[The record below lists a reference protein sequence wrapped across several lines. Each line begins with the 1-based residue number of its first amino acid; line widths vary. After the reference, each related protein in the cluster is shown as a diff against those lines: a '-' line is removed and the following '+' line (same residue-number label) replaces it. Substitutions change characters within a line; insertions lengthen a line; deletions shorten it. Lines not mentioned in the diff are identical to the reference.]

1 MAARLQGEL
10 KATAG
15 GTFNAGQHSR
25 RRSRLQTQ
33 SAANLGAKLRSGFN
47 GRGAETIMELA
58 DLRRQRD
65 ALIKLVEELEGD
77 LHMEKERKRKRRC
90 EIFTFTKYSHTLIS

>member
-1 MAARLQGEL
+1 
-10 KATAG
+10 
-15 GTFNAGQHSR
+15 
-25 RRSRLQTQ
+25 
-33 SAANLGAKLRSGFN
+33 
-47 GRGAETIMELA
+47 MELA